1 VLLAALAWRN
11 LWRQPRRT
19 LLSLASIAFAAA
31 LLVFMLSFQL
41 GVYDQMKENVL
52 KLFDGYA
59 QFQAPGY
66 ADDPD
71 LRKTILDPR
80 RLALEAKGIPGIEA
94 AAPRVNAFAILANGE
109 KSFGAAVVGV
119 DPTAEKSV
127 SSLNAAIVSGRYLLA
142 SDTSTI
148 VLGDALARNLGVSL
162 GGKVTLLGSAMDGSV
177 AADVLEVVGIY
188 HSGIPEMDRS
198 LSEIPFARAQATFGL
213 PNRANTLAISGRAL
227 AEVNEAL
234 PRLASLGH
242 RQRLALQDWGALEP
256 ALRDS
261 IRLKY
266 ITTAL
271 IYGTL
276 VVVVTFII
284 LNTLLMSVLERT
296 HEFGILLA
304 IGMRPSAIGSMV
316 WLELLSLALL
326 GALIGIAIG
335 GAIALWFAVH
345 CIAIPGLGATLRQ
358 YGLPTR
364 LFPTISALSVLL
376 GPTVIT
382 LAICVGG
389 IVPYLHVRR
398 LTAASA
404 MRAS

>member
-1 VLLAALAWRN
+1 MLLAALAWRN

-52 KLFDGYA
+52 RLFDGYA
-59 QFQAPGY
+59 QIQAPGY

-71 LRKTILDPR
+71 LRKTILDPKH
-80 RLALEAKGIPGIEA
+80 LALEARGIPGIEA

-119 DPTAEKSV
+119 DPTAEQSV

-142 SDTSTI
+142 SDTNAI
-148 VLGDALARNLGVSL
+148 VLGDALARNLGVNL

-188 HSGIPEMDRS
+188 HSGIHEMDRS
-198 LSEIPFARAQATFGL
+198 FSEIPFARAQATFGL

-227 AEVNEAL
+227 ADVNDAL
-234 PRLASLGH
+234 PQLAGLGH
-242 RQRLALQDWGALEP
+242 QQRLALQDWGALEP

-304 IGMRPSAIGSMV
+304 IGMRPSAIGRMV
-316 WLELLSLALL
+316 WLELFSLALL

-345 CIAIPGLGATLRQ
+345 GIAIPGLEATLKQ

-364 LFPTISALSVLL
+364 LFPTMSALSVLL

-382 LAICVGG
+382 LAICLGG

>member
-1 VLLAALAWRN
+1 MLLAALAWRN

-19 LLSLASIAFAAA
+19 LLSLASIALAAA

-119 DPTAEKSV
+119 DPTAEQSV

-198 LSEIPFARAQATFGL
+198 LSEIPFARAQVTFGL

-227 AEVNEAL
+227 ADVNEAL

-304 IGMRPSAIGSMV
+304 IGMRPSEIGSMV

-335 GAIALWFAVH
+335 AAIALWFAVH
-345 CIAIPGLGATLRQ
+345 GIAIPGLGATLRQ

-389 IVPYLHVRR
+389 IAPYLHVRR
-398 LTAASA
+398 LTAANA
-404 MRAS
+404 MRVS

>member
-1 VLLAALAWRN
+1 MLLAALAWRN

-19 LLSLASIAFAAA
+19 LLSLASIALAAA

-94 AAPRVNAFAILANGE
+94 AAPRVNAFAILANGA
-109 KSFGAAVVGV
+109 KSFGAAVVGI
-119 DPTAEKSV
+119 DPTAEPSV
-127 SSLNAAIVSGRYLLA
+127 SSLGAAIVSGRYLLA

-162 GGKVTLLGSAMDGSV
+162 GGRVTLLGSAMDGSV

-198 LSEIPFARAQATFGL
+198 FSEIPFARAQSTFGL
-213 PNRANTLAISGRAL
+213 SNRANTLAISGRSL
-227 AEVNEAL
+227 IDVNDAL

-242 RQRLALQDWGALEP
+242 PQRLELQDWGALEP

-345 CIAIPGLGATLRQ
+345 GIEIPGLGATLRQ

-364 LFPTISALSVLL
+364 LFPTMSALSVLL
-376 GPTVIT
+376 GPSVIT
-382 LAICVGG
+382 LAICLGG
-389 IVPYLHVRR
+389 IVPYLYVRR

>member
-19 LLSLASIAFAAA
+19 LLSLASIALAAA

-119 DPTAEKSV
+119 DPTAEPSV
-127 SSLNAAIVSGRYLLA
+127 SSLGAAIVSGRYLLA

-162 GGKVTLLGSAMDGSV
+162 GGKVTLLGSTMDGSV

-198 LSEIPFARAQATFGL
+198 LSEIPLARAQATFGL

-345 CIAIPGLGATLRQ
+345 GIAISGLGATLRQ

>member
-1 VLLAALAWRN
+1 MLLAALAWRN

-19 LLSLASIAFAAA
+19 LLSLASIALAAA

-119 DPTAEKSV
+119 DPTAEPSV
-127 SSLNAAIVSGRYLLA
+127 SSLGAAIVSGRYLLA

-162 GGKVTLLGSAMDGSV
+162 GGKVTLLGSTMDGSV

-198 LSEIPFARAQATFGL
+198 LSEIPLARAQATFGL
-213 PNRANTLAISGRAL
+213 PNRANTLAISGHAL

-345 CIAIPGLGATLRQ
+345 GIAIPSLGATLRQ

-364 LFPTISALSVLL
+364 LFPTMSALSVLL

-382 LAICVGG
+382 LAICVWG

-398 LTAASA
+398 LTTASA

>member
-71 LRKTILDPR
+71 LRKTILDPSQ
-80 RLALEAKGIPGIEA
+80 LALEAKGIPGIEA

-119 DPTAEKSV
+119 DPTAEQSV
-127 SSLNAAIVSGRYLLA
+127 SSLGAAIVSGRYLLA
-142 SDTSTI
+142 SDTNTI

-198 LSEIPFARAQATFGL
+198 FSEIPFARAQATFGL
-213 PNRANTLAISGRAL
+213 PNRANTLAMSGRAL
-227 AEVNEAL
+227 ADVNDAL
-234 PRLASLGH
+234 PRLASIGH

-316 WLELLSLALL
+316 WLELFSLALL

-335 GAIALWFAVH
+335 GAIGLWFAVH
-345 CIAIPGLGATLRQ
+345 GIALSGLEATLIQ

-364 LFPTISALSVLL
+364 LFPTMSALSVLL
-376 GPTVIT
+376 GPSVIT
-382 LAICVGG
+382 LATCLGG